1 MIYALKT
8 TYKSFCLKV
17 SLMALAA
24 LSLVACS
31 QDADSDD
38 TQKNIVSVYFTLSVN
53 EAEASV
59 AAKSR
64 STAPP
69 EGTGTW
75 QSYDPKGEAD
85 DYENAIDVDK
95 LNVYFYKVDG
105 TYAGKVDDMT
115 AYRDETK
122 KNVYHI
128 VGEMGIDESNLINNQ
143 FTGRMVVYA
152 NMDTPS
158 NSSWSSTSTDILG
171 QSYSFN
177 PSSPTYIPMWG
188 VRKVSFTATP
198 GTQQQLD
205 DVYMLRAVAKV
216 TVQLDETIM
225 KGWTIEAITMNR
237 WNNKGYCLPSW
248 VNDLNDTQDLTF
260 NQSENVYNA
269 TDVLQTTPIDFT
281 AATASTASKNLYLPE
296 YDNTSAGV
304 TPATISVKLRKPDGT
319 SEGQTY
325 TLQFVKY
332 DDKDAPTGTPYDIVR
347 NHWYKYTIYK
357 NTERTLSVKL
367 TVRKW
372 NKETHPTIVM

>member
-1 MIYALKT
+1 MKYALNK
-8 TYKSFCLKV
+8 YKSFCLSL
-17 SLMALAA
+17 SLMALVAAA
-24 LSLVACS
+24 LASCG
-31 QDADSDD
+31 QNADDD
-38 TQKNIVSVYFTLSVN
+38 DVEKSIVSVYFTLSVN
-53 EAEASV
+53 DETTAV

-64 STAPP
+64 AVAPP

-85 DYENAIDVDK
+85 NYENSIDMAK
-95 LNVYFYKVDG
+95 LNVYFYKMDG
-105 TYAGKVDDMT
+105 TYAGKVDNMT

-225 KGWTIEAITMNR
+225 KGWTIDHITMNR
-237 WNNKGYCLPSW
+237 WNNQGYCLPSW
-248 VNDLNDTQDLTF
+248 VDNLDDTQDLTF

-269 TDVLQTTPIDFT
+269 TDVLQTTPLDFT

-296 YDNTSAGV
+296 YDNTSTGV

-357 NTERTLSVKL
+357 NAERTLSVKL

-372 NKETHPTIVM
+372 NLETHPTIVM